1 VKVAHILVSDKALAE
16 ELLQQLKAGAD
27 FAALAKEHSLD
38 KESVAHGG
46 LLPWFS
52 RGQMEAHFEE
62 AAFSLEPGQISSVI
76 ETSHGYHIIR
86 AESKEPA
93 KKQSFSEVAKQAS
106 DQALLAKQD
115 AVWSEYRRQLRG
127 RKLILLFSR

>member
-1 VKVAHILVSDKALAE
+1 MRVCSC
-16 ELLQQLKAGAD
+16 
-27 FAALAKEHSLD
+27 
-38 KESVAHGG
+38 

-52 RGQMEAHFEE
+52 GQGAYLKKLHF
-62 AAFSLEPGQISSVI
+62 LEPGQISRLLRRAMVP
-76 ETSHGYHIIR
+76 YIR
-86 AESKEPA
+86 AEGKEPA